1 MISLEDSLLSKFVV
15 VCIPKHNMAE
25 ENNTL
30 DTGQYSRK
38 EIAKYEA
45 VYGRNFISPGGLATA
60 QAFTALLDL
69 QPGMRVLDVGCGI
82 GGGAFYMAQQY
93 GVQVHGIDL
102 STNMLALARERCH
115 EMGLGSQVT
124 LTHSDILTFTPSTLF
139 DCIYSRDVF
148 LHIHDKVRLFQVL
161 KGCLAPGGQL
171 LFTDYCCGAGEKSP
185 AFADYIHQ
193 RQYDLRT
200 VAEYQQLLA
209 QAGFTALRAEDRT
222 DHFIQILQT
231 EVDSLPSERF
241 DPLTLADLRR
251 SWQDKITRAQQGEQR
266 WGLFLAKRVD

>member
-1 MISLEDSLLSKFVV
+1 MISSKDSLPSKFVV
-15 VCIPKHNMAE
+15 VCIPKHIMTE
-25 ENNTL
+25 ENNPL
-30 DTGQYSRK
+30 DTGQYSYK

-60 QAFTALLDL
+60 QAFTALLGL

-102 STNMLALARERCH
+102 STNMLALAQERCR
-115 EMGLGSQVT
+115 EMKLEAQVT
-124 LTHSDILTFTPSTLF
+124 FSHGDILTFTPSALF
-139 DCIYSRDVF
+139 DRIYSRDVF
-148 LHIHDKVRLFQVL
+148 LHIHDKARLFRVI

-185 AFADYIHQ
+185 AFAAYIQQ

-200 VAEYQQLLA
+200 VAEYRELLV
-209 QAGFTALRAEDRT
+209 QAGFAVLRAEDRT
-222 DHFIQILQT
+222 EHFIQILQT
-231 EVDSLPSERF
+231 ELNNLPAERV
-241 DPLTLADLRR
+241 DPLTLMELRH

-266 WGLFLAKRVD
+266 WGLFLVQD